1 MFSRK
6 RGGPKHVRA
15 TDAPP
20 SDALRQSL
28 AADDEAPAPD
38 HGPYDEQHAPDG
50 VQRLDLGSL
59 QIPAVEGVEVR
70 VQANPDGVVEQI
82 VLVDGES
89 ALQLGVFAA
98 PRSEGI
104 WNEVRDEIRQA
115 MVSDGVSPEEV
126 VGPHGIELVAR
137 VNTPEGPADV
147 RFVGVDGPRWMVRAL
162 FQGLAAADRSREGS
176 LGVVMAGL
184 VVVRDP
190 EARPVREPL
199 PLRLPKE
206 MAEQAEQEQ
215 AEQGQKLDQ
224 YGRAPGH
231 EHYGHDHGDAT
242 GPDAY
247 GRAPGHE
254 HYGHDHEDPTPPDVP
269 VNRSTPTNGRRP
281 KR

>member
-20 SDALRQSL
+20 SEALAQSL
-28 AADDEAPAPD
+28 AADDEPVAPE
-38 HGPYDEQHAPDG
+38 HGPWDQKFAPEG

-59 QIPAVEGVEVR
+59 LIPAVDGVEVR
-70 VQANPDGVVEQI
+70 VQANPDGAVEQI

-104 WNEVRDEIRQA
+104 WDEVREEIAQA
-115 MVSDGVSPEEV
+115 MASDGVSPRQIT
-126 VGPHGIELVAR
+126 GPYGTELAAR

-162 FQGLAAADRSREGS
+162 YQGAAAADPSREGR
-176 LGVVMAGL
+176 LGEVLTGL
-184 VVVRDP
+184 VVVRDQ
-190 EARPVREPL
+190 EARPVREAL

-206 MAEQAEQEQ
+206 MTDQAAAEAEQAQ
-215 AEQGQKLDQ
+215 AN
-224 YGRAPGH
+224 GH
-231 EHYGHDHGDAT
+231 Q
-242 GPDAY
+242 PQ
-247 GRAPGHE
+247 
-254 HYGHDHEDPTPPDVP
+254 
-269 VNRSTPTNGRRP
+269 
-281 KR
+281 

>member
-20 SDALRQSL
+20 SEALAQSL
-28 AADDEAPAPD
+28 AADGEPPVPEHGPWDQAYAPD
-38 HGPYDEQHAPDG
+38 D

-59 QIPAVEGVEVR
+59 LIPAIEGVEVR
-70 VQANPDGVVEQI
+70 VQANPDGAVEQI

-104 WNEVRDEIRQA
+104 WDEVREEIAQA
-115 MVSDGVSPEEV
+115 MSADGVTAREV
-126 VGPHGIELVAR
+126 RGPYGVELTAR

-162 FQGLAAADRSREGS
+162 YQGAAASDPSREGA
-176 LGVVMAGL
+176 LGQVLSGL
-184 VVVRDP
+184 VVIRDA
-190 EARPVREPL
+190 EARPVREAL

-206 MAEQAEQEQ
+206 MHEQAAAAQAEQE
-215 AEQGQKLDQ
+215 
-224 YGRAPGH
+224 PGSN
-231 EHYGHDHGDAT
+231 GHQ
-242 GPDAY
+242 P
-247 GRAPGHE
+247 
-254 HYGHDHEDPTPPDVP
+254 
-269 VNRSTPTNGRRP
+269 
-281 KR
+281 